1 VPRRCSETRERG
13 RDAVVLWFVHPEIG
27 FVWRWLVG
35 LPTLEEVARAAGV
48 SRATASRVVNGS
60 PAVRIEVRQSVER
73 AIAQLGYVPNRAARS
88 LVTRRNDSVGV
99 VIAEP
104 TGRIFG
110 DPFFVEVLRGISTG
124 LAARE
129 MQLVLVMSQSEEEER
144 RAERYLTRG
153 HVDGVILFSLHG
165 DDPLPEHLQSHG
177 IPVVVGGEP
186 PPGARVSYVDNDNHG
201 GGVAAVKHLIDQGRT
216 TIATITGPP
225 DMPAGVTRLKAYRD
239 ALRAA
244 GRVHDAD
251 LEERG
256 EFTREGGQHAMEVL
270 LQRCPDIDAVFAAS
284 DLMAAGALSAL
295 HAAGRRVPQDV
306 AVVGFDDSIVALST
320 QPPLS
325 SVHQSMEVMGREL
338 VNLLLQT
345 VDARDRVVRRV
356 VLGTELIV
364 RQSSGGP
371 PPGKS

>member
-1 VPRRCSETRERG
+1 VS
-13 RDAVVLWFVHPEIG
+13 I
-27 FVWRWLVG
+27 
-35 LPTLEEVARAAGV
+35 PTLEEVARAAGV

-60 PAVRIEVRQSVER
+60 PTVRMEVRQSVER

-110 DPFFVEVLRGISTG
+110 DPFFVEVLRGISAG

-129 MQLVLVMSQSEEEER
+129 MQLVLVMSQSPEEER

-153 HVDGVILFSLHG
+153 HVDGVILFSLHD

-186 PPGARVSYVDNDNHG
+186 PRGARVSFVDNDNHG
-201 GGVAAVKHLIDQGRT
+201 GAVAAVRHLIEQGRT
-216 TIATITGPP
+216 RIATISGPS
-225 DMPAGVTRLKAYRD
+225 DMPAGVTRLLAYRE

-244 GRVHDAD
+244 GLTHDPG
-251 LEERG
+251 LEESG
-256 EFTREGGQHAMEVL
+256 GFTREGGQRAMEVL
-270 LQRCPDIDAVFAAS
+270 LERRPDIDAVFAAS

-295 HAAGRRVPQDV
+295 HAADRRVPEDV
-306 AVVGFDDSIVALST
+306 AIVGFDDSIIALST

-325 SVHQSMEVMGREL
+325 SVRQSMEVMGREL
-338 VNLLLQT
+338 VSIVLQA
-345 VDARDRVVRRV
+345 VDARDHVVRRV

-364 RQSSGGP
+364 RQSSGGLP
-371 PPGKS
+371 TEKI